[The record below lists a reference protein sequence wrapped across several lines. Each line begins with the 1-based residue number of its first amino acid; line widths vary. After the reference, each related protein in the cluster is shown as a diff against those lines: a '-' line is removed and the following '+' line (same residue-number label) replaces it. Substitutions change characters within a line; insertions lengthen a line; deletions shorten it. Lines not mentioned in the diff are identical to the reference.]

1 VRYASAA
8 AFRRAIETRL
18 LALSHDGGVSLVRLR
33 KSVAFDRL
41 LARLFA
47 VAPDRWVLKGGLAL
61 DYRLGSRSRVTMD
74 VDLAGPD
81 GEDAATA
88 DLLVAQELDLGDHFS
103 FAIERT
109 AKLAQLDEGAAVRYH
124 VRADLAARLFE
135 EFALDVGVNFP
146 AGWEPETLQG
156 PGHLIF
162 ADIEPVRAPSLP
174 LELQI
179 AEKVHAYTRG
189 YGQSGM
195 ASTRVK
201 DLVDLALIASAAPV
215 NADRLGRA
223 LQETFGQRGRQE
235 LPGALPRPPADWRV
249 PYARMALEVGLAAE
263 LVRGYELAARLLDP
277 VLSGELG
284 TAVWEPAARGWV
296 ARSSEDERPRP
307 RGGLFASGTPI
318 AREANEHLPG
328 FGEG

>member
-8 AFRRAIETRL
+8 AFRRALETRL
-18 LALSHDGGVSLVRLR
+18 LAVSHDGGVSLVRLR

-146 AGWEPETLQG
+146 AGWEPETLHG
-156 PGHLIF
+156 PGLLIF

-249 PYARMALEVGLAAE
+249 PYARMALEMGLAAE